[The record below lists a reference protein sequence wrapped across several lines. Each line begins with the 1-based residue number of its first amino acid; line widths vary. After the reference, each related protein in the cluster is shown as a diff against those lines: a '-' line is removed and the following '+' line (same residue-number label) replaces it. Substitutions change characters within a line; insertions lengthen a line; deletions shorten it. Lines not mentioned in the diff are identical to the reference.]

1 MGGASLSPNRWI
13 RQRSSGLHRRPR
25 RPHSGG
31 VTTEE
36 ALEARQAPGG
46 AGCHGDP
53 FTSSSSSSLSVDPDV
68 SSSSESEESLFS
80 SSSSES
86 DMSC

>member
-13 RQRSSGLHRRPR
+13 RQRSSGLHLRRPR
-25 RPHSGG
+25 SGG
-31 VTTEE
+31 GTTEE
-36 ALEARQAPGG
+36 ALAARQAPGG